1 MLTQRKDGTLEANLN
16 RSGYR
21 LQPSI
26 VSDRL
31 DVAEYIFGDLE
42 VAKTLVHNVSSRK
55 GALAATD
62 AWIDSLAADGA
73 SSADNDPHIGLWTI
87 RDETCDNQF
96 VGIRGVFVAPG
107 LPQNS
112 VATFVAVA
120 RAYWGR
126 GVSSDS
132 SRMLC
137 GQVFESSIVDSIY
150 TRVWPKLN
158 PASDAVQRRLGF
170 IPAERHTLRDTF
182 GEARMKEVLEFDLWR
197 ASKLQGK
204 DIDETLRQI
213 SIRIG
218 QLAAEDLMEFEV
230 AVKGIMEALPDALAQ
245 AEEIRTA
252 VVNNVRVGFQNPAW
266 ASYRLSRD
274 NWFASRIV

>member
-1 MLTQRKDGTLEANLN
+1 MEAILK

-21 LQPSI
+21 LQPSL
-26 VSDRL
+26 VSDRS
-31 DVAEYIFGDLE
+31 DVAEYIFGDAE
-42 VAKTLVHNVSSRK
+42 VAKTLVHNVSSRE

-62 AWIDSLAADGA
+62 AWIDTLAIDGQRNTGNA
-73 SSADNDPHIGLWTI
+73 EHIGLWTI
-87 RDETCDNQF
+87 RDETSDNQF

-107 LPQNS
+107 LRRNS

-132 SRMLC
+132 SRILC
-137 GQVFESSIVDSIY
+137 GHVFKSSDADAIY

-170 IPAERHTLRDTF
+170 TPAARHTLRATF
-182 GEARMKEVLEFDLWR
+182 GEARMQEVLEFDLWR
-197 ASKLQGK
+197 ASKLQDNGF
-204 DIDETLRQI
+204 DETLRQV

-218 QLAAEDLMEFEV
+218 QLAAEDLLEV
-230 AVKGIMEALPDALAQ
+230 ELAAKRILDALPRALAQ
-245 AEEIRTA
+245 ADDLRTKVA
-252 VVNNVRVGFQNPAW
+252 NDLRLGFQNPAW
-266 ASYRLSRD
+266 ASYRMSRD
-274 NWFASRIV
+274 NWAASPPS